1 MWRTIDKILTNTGRV
16 DVIRASRSPEPRH
29 ERASPRVLFFQ
40 IDEDES
46 GQRIDN
52 FLLARL
58 KGVPKSRIYRLLR
71 KGEVR
76 VNKGRIG
83 PDYRLRA
90 RDVVRLPPIR
100 IAERDHV
107 SAPGRHLRTRLEDNI
122 LYQDEACLVINK
134 PAGLAVHGG
143 SGINLGLVEAL
154 RAMRPNE
161 RHLELVH
168 RIDRDTSG
176 CLLLARKRSAL
187 TDLQDQMRRRSTE
200 KHYLALVKGQ
210 WPRHC
215 REVNAPLLKVTL
227 PSGER
232 IVRVSKE
239 GKSALTRFAVVQ
251 YFAEVSLIQAELET
265 GRTHQIRVHCQ
276 SQGHPLVG
284 DEKYGDDEFNLR
296 FKSRGVTRLFLHAK
310 TLGFR
315 SPATGEPVVVEAP
328 LSLELQQALEQLP

>member
-1 MWRTIDKILTNTGRV
+1 MTT
-16 DVIRASRSPEPRH
+16 EPRFPESTE
-29 ERASPRVLFFQ
+29 ERASPRVRFIQ
-40 IDEDES
+40 VNEDES

-71 KGEVR
+71 KGEIR

-83 PDYRLRA
+83 PDHRLCA

-100 IAERDHV
+100 TAERARV
-107 SAPGRHLRTRLEDNI
+107 AAPGRHLRTRLEDNI
-122 LYQDEACLVINK
+122 LYEDEVCLVINK

-143 SGINLGLVEAL
+143 SGVNLGLVEAL
-154 RAMRPNE
+154 RAMRPKE
-161 RHLELVH
+161 RRLELVH
-168 RIDRDTSG
+168 RLDRDTSG
-176 CLLLARKRSAL
+176 CLLLARKRGAL
-187 TDLQDQMRRRSTE
+187 TDLQNQMRRRLTE
-200 KHYLALVKGQ
+200 KRYLALVKGR

-215 REVNAPLLKVTL
+215 REVNAPLLKITL

-251 YFAEVSLIQAELET
+251 HFADVSLIQVELET

-276 SQGHPLVG
+276 SQGYPLVG
-284 DEKYGDDEFNLR
+284 DAKYGDDDFNQQCKKYGL
-296 FKSRGVTRLFLHAK
+296 TRLFLHAK
-310 TLGFR
+310 SLGFR
-315 SPATGEPVVVEAP
+315 SPATGESVMVEAP
-328 LSLELQQALEQLP
+328 LPADLQQALAQLP